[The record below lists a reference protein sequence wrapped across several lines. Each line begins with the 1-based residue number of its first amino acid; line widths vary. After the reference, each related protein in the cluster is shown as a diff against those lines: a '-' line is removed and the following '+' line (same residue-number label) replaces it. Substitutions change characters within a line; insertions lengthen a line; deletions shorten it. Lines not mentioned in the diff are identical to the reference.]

1 VRLDIVK
8 NLKPTNRLK
17 GVIHMMWSVTF
28 ILLIT
33 WGIPPQSYSSGGG
46 VSQTEATQLIRQ
58 AADATEQAWE
68 EFHDAAIQGTLASPL
83 VQVTIES
90 QLHEVRRLLMEARKA
105 KRAQDYHSVKKLTQQ
120 VQKITQNIIQES
132 RERKP

>member
-1 VRLDIVK
+1 MK

-17 GVIHMMWSVTF
+17 SVVRTMWTMTF
-28 ILLIT
+28 ILLMT
-33 WGIPPQSYSSGGG
+33 WGIPSQSYSSGEGI
-46 VSQTEATQLIRQ
+46 SQTEATQLIRQ

-105 KRAQDYHSVKKLTQQ
+105 ERAQDYHSVKKLTQQ
-120 VQKITQNIIQES
+120 VQEITQNIIQES
-132 RERKP
+132 RERKS

>member
-1 VRLDIVK
+1 MK
-8 NLKPTNRLK
+8 NLKPRNRTNTVL
-17 GVIHMMWSVTF
+17 HMMWSMTF
-28 ILLIT
+28 MLLIT
-33 WGIPPQSYSSGGG
+33 WGIPSQGLSGEG

-90 QLHEVRRLLMEARKA
+90 QLHEVRRRLMEARKA
-105 KRAQDYHSVKKLTQQ
+105 KRAQDYPSVKKLTQH
-120 VQKITQNIIQES
+120 VQEITQNIIQAS
-132 RERKP
+132 RERKQ

>member
-1 VRLDIVK
+1 MK

-17 GVIHMMWSVTF
+17 SVVRTMWTMTF
-28 ILLIT
+28 ILLMT
-33 WGIPPQSYSSGGG
+33 WGIPSQSYSSGEGI
-46 VSQTEATQLIRQ
+46 SQTEATQLIRQ

-105 KRAQDYHSVKKLTQQ
+105 ERAQDYHSVKKLTKQ
-120 VQKITQNIIQES
+120 VQEITQNIIQES
-132 RERKP
+132 RERKS